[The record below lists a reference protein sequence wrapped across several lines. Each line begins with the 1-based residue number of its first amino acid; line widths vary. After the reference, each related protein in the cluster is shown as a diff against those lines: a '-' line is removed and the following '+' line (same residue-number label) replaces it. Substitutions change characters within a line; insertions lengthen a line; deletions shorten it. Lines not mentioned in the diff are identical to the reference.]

1 MTIDCIE
8 FNANDVALAIA
19 NEIERESNDLPY
31 ESQTQ
36 MTRDISA
43 ITSKARQRCLKVAK
57 LHNVNDIGEADDGN
71 EDRAKAFL
79 EEVQKFEA
87 DPTSYLKS
95 LNAIDSDDEE
105 EDAPGDSDGP
115 VAQPAAVPQP
125 QPVAALVV
133 PQGEAAPPAAEPVD
147 IEPLKYMRRVA
158 SDVFPVITGSY
169 QSEMVDVP
177 KWAKAK
183 KPAVAEPD
191 PHYCFDSFKIKVLA
205 SAMRRNKNV
214 MAVGDPGCGKTE
226 FFKQFARRIGMPYNG
241 ITFDGQLSRAEI
253 IGSFRQITTPTG
265 SATPFVDGLI
275 PKLIQQPGIL
285 CLNEIDQCDPDI
297 QYMLHDVYEG
307 GGLTIQEDGGRF
319 IPRHPDCFIVAT
331 ANTKGRGSDNGLTN
345 AKFEMSEATRDRYPI
360 WLNFTYLEPAKES
373 ETIVA
378 KTSINEDVSA
388 KLVEIATSIRSAWKN
403 GEMSQPCS
411 LRQLLDV
418 AEMAEDFNDRGPYEA
433 LAIAAD
439 LVLVGRANEEDATAI
454 REFINQHVGIDLTTL
469 VF

>member
-1 MTIDCIE
+1 
-8 FNANDVALAIA
+8 
-19 NEIERESNDLPY
+19 
-31 ESQTQ
+31 
-36 MTRDISA
+36 
-43 ITSKARQRCLKVAK
+43 
-57 LHNVNDIGEADDGN
+57 
-71 EDRAKAFL
+71 
-79 EEVQKFEA
+79 
-87 DPTSYLKS
+87 
-95 LNAIDSDDEE
+95 
-105 EDAPGDSDGP
+105 
-115 VAQPAAVPQP
+115 
-125 QPVAALVV
+125 
-133 PQGEAAPPAAEPVD
+133 
-147 IEPLKYMRRVA
+147 
-158 SDVFPVITGSY
+158 
-169 QSEMVDVP
+169 
-177 KWAKAK
+177 
-183 KPAVAEPD
+183 
-191 PHYCFDSFKIKVLA
+191 
-205 SAMRRNKNV
+205 